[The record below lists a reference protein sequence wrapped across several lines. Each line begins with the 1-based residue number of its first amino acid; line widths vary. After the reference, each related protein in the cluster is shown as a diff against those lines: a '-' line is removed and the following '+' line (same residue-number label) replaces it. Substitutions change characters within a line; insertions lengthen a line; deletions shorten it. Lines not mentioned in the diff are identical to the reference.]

1 MAGEQ
6 NKSTFAGS
14 IMRGDSKIWFIYVVL
29 ICISFVEIFSATA
42 QLANKAANASDP
54 AFNHIKNLL
63 VGFIILL
70 LTQSMSL
77 KSFRAWDKTLYVLG
91 LIFFIITIAMGTQ
104 QKGAA
109 RSIAGFQPVELCK
122 LGAITMLC
130 AAVTAKDYTY
140 QRLSYFRSRTRYR
153 RYLLYMIIIG
163 LIALP
168 VATQN
173 LSSALII
180 CMACFGILFL
190 AGVRGKYL
198 LNTILVGAV
207 AGGIFIGSLYIV
219 YKTNHSDNEV
229 VQVDGNGADS
239 GGFTIDKVLGRA
251 TTWANRLFEHS
262 SVPLWQEDMSGKKSQ
277 EIYSHMAIANGYPF
291 GQFIGR
297 SRLRDFLPEAF
308 SDYIFAIIFEE
319 WGFILA
325 SLIPL
330 LYLLLL
336 ARCYYLSRQTESQ
349 YIRLI
354 IVGLPLIMV
363 IQALIHIG
371 VSTGA
376 MFVTGQPLPLI
387 SRGGSSIM
395 ATSASFG
402 MILAL
407 SRLIVQEKLER
418 EAPEAI
424 ALNRE
429 EATELETESTQE
441 EMAEENPLTV
451 IAERTQGVES
461 IEQKQ

>member
-14 IMRGDSKIWFIYVVL
+14 IMRGDSKIWIIYVVL

-54 AFNHIKNLL
+54 AFSHIKNLL
-63 VGFIILL
+63 VGLIILL

-77 KSFRAWDKTLYVLG
+77 KSFRAWDKTLYFLG
-91 LIFFIITIAMGTQ
+91 LIFFAFTIAMGTQ

-122 LGAITMLC
+122 IGAITMLC
-130 AAVTAKDYTY
+130 AAVTAKDYTF
-140 QRLSYFRSRTRYR
+140 QRLSYFRSRTSYR
-153 RYLLYMIIIG
+153 RYWLYIILILLVAG
-163 LIALP
+163 P

-180 CMACFGILFL
+180 CMACFGVLFL
-190 AGVRGKYL
+190 AGVKGKYL
-198 LNTILVGAV
+198 INTIIVCII
-207 AGGIFIGSLYIV
+207 GGGLFVGSLYIV
-219 YKTNHSDNEV
+219 YKTTHKDADT
-229 VQVDGNGADS
+229 VQVDDS
-239 GGFTIDKVLGRA
+239 GVSANVFTIDKVLGRA
-251 TTWANRLFEHS
+251 TTWANRLFDHS
-262 SVPLWQEDMSGKKSQ
+262 DLPLWQEDMGGKKSQ
-277 EIYSHMAIANGYPF
+277 EIYSHMAIANGYPL

-308 SDYIFAIIFEE
+308 SDYIYAIIFEE
-319 WGFILA
+319 WGFLPA

-336 ARCYYLSRQTESQ
+336 ARCYYLSRQTEDI

-387 SRGGSSIM
+387 SRGGSSII
-395 ATSASFG
+395 ATSASIG
-402 MILAL
+402 MMLAL
-407 SRLIVQEKLER
+407 SRLIMQEKKER
-418 EAPEAI
+418 EA
-424 ALNRE
+424 ALMTQV
-429 EATELETESTQE
+429 TEVQE
-441 EMAEENPLTV
+441 ETAPVEEPIIIQTTKN
-451 IAERTQGVES
+451 
-461 IEQKQ
+461 EQE

>member
-1 MAGEQ
+1 MAGDQ
-6 NKSTFAGS
+6 NKTTFAGS
-14 IMRGDSKIWFIYVVL
+14 IMRGDSKIWIIYVVL
-29 ICISFVEIFSATA
+29 VCVSFVEIFSATA

-54 AFNHIKNLL
+54 AFSHIKNLF

-70 LTQSMSL
+70 LTQSMSM
-77 KSFRAWDKTLYVLG
+77 KSFRAWDKTLYFLG
-91 LIFFIITIAMGTQ
+91 LIFFIVTIVMGTQ

-122 LGAITMLC
+122 IGTITMLC
-130 AAVTAKDYTY
+130 AAITAKDFTY
-140 QRLSYFRSRTRYR
+140 QRLSLYRSRTRYR
-153 RYLLYMIIIG
+153 RYWTYLILIG
-163 LIALP
+163 IVAIP

-180 CMACFGILFL
+180 IMACFGILFL
-190 AGVRGKYL
+190 AGTKGKYL
-198 LNTILVGAV
+198 INTLLAGLI
-207 AGGIFIGSLYIV
+207 AGGIIAGSLFIV
-219 YKTNHSDNEV
+219 YKANHSGVSEE
-229 VQVDGNGADS
+229 QVEEGAS
-239 GGFTIDKVLGRA
+239 SEGFALDKILGRS
-251 TTWANRLFEHS
+251 TTWANRLFDHS
-262 SVPLWQEDMSGKKSQ
+262 DKPLWEEDMGGKKSQ
-277 EIYSHMAIANGYPF
+277 EIYSHMAIANGYPV
-291 GQFIGR
+291 GQFIGN

-319 WGFILA
+319 WGFLPA
-325 SLIPL
+325 SLIPI

-336 ARCYYLSRQTESQ
+336 ARCYYLSRQTESL

-387 SRGGSSIM
+387 SRGGSSII

-407 SRLIVQEKLER
+407 SRLIFLEKEER
-418 EAPEAI
+418 KS
-424 ALNRE
+424 ALNSQI
-429 EATELETESTQE
+429 EATTILTTNEQE
-441 EMAEENPLTV
+441 
-451 IAERTQGVES
+451 
-461 IEQKQ
+461 

>member
-14 IMRGDSKIWFIYVVL
+14 IMRGDSKIWIIYVVL

-54 AFNHIKNLL
+54 AVSHIKNLF
-63 VGFIILL
+63 VGFIVLL

-91 LIFFIITIAMGTQ
+91 LILFVITIAMGTQ

-122 LGAITMLC
+122 IGAITMLC
-130 AAVTAKDYTY
+130 AAVTAKDYTF
-140 QRLSYFRSRTRYR
+140 QRLSYYRSRTEYR
-153 RYLLYMIIIG
+153 RYWLYIILIG
-163 LIALP
+163 LVAVP

-180 CMACFGILFL
+180 CMACFALLFIAGIK
-190 AGVRGKYL
+190 GKYL
-198 LNTILVGAV
+198 INTLLIGAV
-207 AGGIFIGSLYIV
+207 AGGIFLGSLYIV
-219 YKTNHSDNEV
+219 YRTTHRDAETEQTEAAS
-229 VQVDGNGADS
+229 
-239 GGFTIDKVLGRA
+239 GFTIDKVLGRA
-251 TTWANRLFEHS
+251 TTWANRLYDHS
-262 SVPLWQEDMSGKKSQ
+262 DIPLWKEDMSGKKAQ

-319 WGFILA
+319 WGFLPA
-325 SLIPL
+325 ALIPL

-336 ARCYYLSRQTESQ
+336 ARCYYLSRQTEDI

-354 IVGLPLIMV
+354 LVGLPLIMA

-387 SRGGSSIM
+387 SRGGSSII
-395 ATSASFG
+395 ASSASIG
-402 MILAL
+402 MMLAL
-407 SRLIVQEKLER
+407 SRLIMQEKNERETELMIPAAEEQKDPDGGTEAGR
-418 EAPEAI
+418 EAPIIPMTFKEHKEI
-424 ALNRE
+424 
-429 EATELETESTQE
+429 
-441 EMAEENPLTV
+441 
-451 IAERTQGVES
+451 
-461 IEQKQ
+461 

>member
-1 MAGEQ
+1 MGLL
-6 NKSTFAGS
+6 F
-14 IMRGDSKIWFIYVVL
+14 FVVT
-29 ICISFVEIFSATA
+29 IF
-42 QLANKAANASDP
+42 
-54 AFNHIKNLL
+54 
-63 VGFIILL
+63 
-70 LTQSMSL
+70 
-77 KSFRAWDKTLYVLG
+77 
-91 LIFFIITIAMGTQ
+91 MGAQ

-122 LGAITMLC
+122 IGAVTMLC
-130 AAVTAKDYTY
+130 AAITAKDYTY
-140 QRLSYFRSRTRYR
+140 QRLSIFRSRTSLR
-153 RYLLYMIIIG
+153 RYVFYMILIG

-180 CMACFGILFL
+180 CMACFGLLFL
-190 AGVRGKYL
+190 AGTKGKYL
-198 LNTILVGAV
+198 LNTILIAIV
-207 AGGIFIGSLYIV
+207 AGGLFIGSLYVV
-219 YKTNHSDNEV
+219 YITNHKGDDIEQVEENGV
-229 VQVDGNGADS
+229 VATS
-239 GGFTIDKVLGRA
+239 FTIDKVMGRA
-251 TTWANRLFEHS
+251 TTWANRLFDHS
-262 SVPLWQEDMSGKKSQ
+262 DVPLWQEDMGGKKSQ
-277 EIYSHMAIANGYPF
+277 EIYSHMAIANGYPL

-308 SDYIFAIIFEE
+308 SDYIYAIIFEE
-319 WGFILA
+319 WGFLPA
-325 SLIPL
+325 ALIPL

-336 ARCYYLSRQTESQ
+336 ARCYYLSRQTEDW

-407 SRLIVQEKLER
+407 SRLIIQEKQER
-418 EAPEAI
+418 LAAPI
-424 ALNRE
+424 IPITTNT
-429 EATELETESTQE
+429 TEQE
-441 EMAEENPLTV
+441 QN
-451 IAERTQGVES
+451 
-461 IEQKQ
+461 

>member
-6 NKSTFAGS
+6 NKQTFAGS
-14 IMRGDSKIWFIYVVL
+14 IMRGDSKIWIIYVIL

-42 QLANKAANASDP
+42 QLANKAVNASDP
-54 AFNHIKNLL
+54 AFSHIKNLL
-63 VGFIILL
+63 TGFIVLL

-77 KSFRAWDKTLYVLG
+77 RSFKAWDKMFYILG
-91 LIFFIITIAMGTQ
+91 LGFFIATVFLGAQ

-122 LGAITMLC
+122 IGAITMLC
-130 AAVTAKDYTY
+130 AALTAKDYTY
-140 QRLSYFRSRTRYR
+140 QKLSFYRSRTNYKRYWT
-153 RYLLYMIIIG
+153 YLILIG
-163 LIALP
+163 LIAIP

-180 CMACFGILFL
+180 AMASFGILFI
-190 AGVRGKYL
+190 AGVKGKYL
-198 LNTILVGAV
+198 FNTVVACGV
-207 AGGIFIGSLYIV
+207 AGILFVGSLFLV
-219 YKTNHSDNEV
+219 YKTHHKDAEMLQDESSV
-229 VQVDGNGADS
+229 VATGY
-239 GGFTIDKVLGRA
+239 TLDKLVGRA
-251 TTWANRLFEHS
+251 TTWANRLFDHS
-262 SVPLWQEDMSGKKSQ
+262 DIPLWEEDMGGKKAQ
-277 EIYSHMAIANGYPF
+277 EIYSHMAIANGYPL

-308 SDYIFAIIFEE
+308 SDYIYAIIFEE
-319 WGFILA
+319 WGFLPA

-336 ARCYYLSRQTESQ
+336 ARCYYLSRQTESI

-354 IVGLPLIMV
+354 IIGLPLIMV

-387 SRGGSSIM
+387 SRGGSSIL

-402 MILAL
+402 MMLAL
-407 SRLIVQEKLER
+407 SRLIMQEKQQR
-418 EAPEAI
+418 EA
-424 ALNRE
+424 ALLAETAEGLEE
-429 EATELETESTQE
+429 EAE
-441 EMAEENPLTV
+441 PLPSVTL
-451 IAERTQGVES
+451 S
-461 IEQKQ
+461 IEPKTNEQE

>member
-6 NKSTFAGS
+6 NKPTFAGS
-14 IMRGDSKIWFIYVVL
+14 IMRGDSKIWIIYVVL

-54 AFNHIKNLL
+54 AFSHIKNLL
-63 VGFIILL
+63 FGLIILL

-77 KSFRAWDKTLYVLG
+77 KSFRAWDKTLYFLG
-91 LIFFIITIAMGTQ
+91 LIFFAFTIAMGTQ

-122 LGAITMLC
+122 IGAITMLC

-140 QRLSYFRSRTRYR
+140 QRLSYFRSRTSYR
-153 RYLLYMIIIG
+153 RYWLYIILILLVAG
-163 LIALP
+163 P

-180 CMACFGILFL
+180 CMASFGVLFL
-190 AGVRGKYL
+190 AGVKGKYL
-198 LNTILVGAV
+198 INTIIVCII
-207 AGGIFIGSLYIV
+207 GGGLFVGSLYIV
-219 YKTNHSDNEV
+219 YKTTHKDADT
-229 VQVDGNGADS
+229 VQVDDS
-239 GGFTIDKVLGRA
+239 GVTASVFTIDKVLGRA
-251 TTWANRLFEHS
+251 TTWANRLFDHS
-262 SVPLWQEDMSGKKSQ
+262 DLPLWQEDMGGKKSQ

-308 SDYIFAIIFEE
+308 SDYIYAIIFEE
-319 WGFILA
+319 WGFLPA

-336 ARCYYLSRQTESQ
+336 ARCYYLSRQTEDI

-387 SRGGSSIM
+387 SRGGSSIL
-395 ATSASFG
+395 ATSASIG
-402 MILAL
+402 MMLAL
-407 SRLIVQEKLER
+407 SRLIMQEKKER
-418 EAPEAI
+418 EA
-424 ALNRE
+424 ALMAQITE
-429 EATELETESTQE
+429 EQE
-441 EMAEENPLTV
+441 ETAPSEEPIV
-451 IAERTQGVES
+451 IQTTTN
-461 IEQKQ
+461 EQE

>member
-14 IMRGDSKIWFIYVVL
+14 IMRGDSKIWIIYVVL

-54 AFNHIKNLL
+54 AFSHIKNLL
-63 VGFIILL
+63 FGLIILL

-77 KSFRAWDKTLYVLG
+77 KSFRAWDKTLYFLG
-91 LIFFIITIAMGTQ
+91 LIFFAFTIAMGTQ

-122 LGAITMLC
+122 IGAITMLC

-140 QRLSYFRSRTRYR
+140 QRLSYFRSRTSYR
-153 RYLLYMIIIG
+153 RYWLYIILILLVAG
-163 LIALP
+163 P

-180 CMACFGILFL
+180 CMACFGVLFL
-190 AGVRGKYL
+190 AGVKGKYL
-198 LNTILVGAV
+198 INTIIVCII
-207 AGGIFIGSLYIV
+207 GGGLFVGSLYIV
-219 YKTNHSDNEV
+219 YKTTHKDADT
-229 VQVDGNGADS
+229 VQVDDS
-239 GGFTIDKVLGRA
+239 GVTASVFTIDKVLGRA
-251 TTWANRLFEHS
+251 TTWANRLFDHS
-262 SVPLWQEDMSGKKSQ
+262 DLPLWQEDMGGKKSQ

-308 SDYIFAIIFEE
+308 SDYIYAIIFEE
-319 WGFILA
+319 WGFLPA

-336 ARCYYLSRQTESQ
+336 ARCYYLSRQTEDI

-387 SRGGSSIM
+387 SRGGSSIL
-395 ATSASFG
+395 ATSASIG
-402 MILAL
+402 MMLAL
-407 SRLIVQEKLER
+407 SRLIMQEKKER
-418 EAPEAI
+418 EA
-424 ALNRE
+424 ALMAQITE
-429 EATELETESTQE
+429 EQE
-441 EMAEENPLTV
+441 ETAPSEEPIV
-451 IAERTQGVES
+451 IQTTTN
-461 IEQKQ
+461 EQE

>member
-14 IMRGDSKIWFIYVVL
+14 IMRGDSKIWIIYVVL

-54 AFNHIKNLL
+54 AFSHIKNLL
-63 VGFIILL
+63 FGLIILL

-77 KSFRAWDKTLYVLG
+77 KSFRAWDKTLYFLG
-91 LIFFIITIAMGTQ
+91 LIFFAFTIAMGTQ

-122 LGAITMLC
+122 IGAITMLC

-140 QRLSYFRSRTRYR
+140 QRLSYFRSRTSYR
-153 RYLLYMIIIG
+153 RYWLYIILILLVAG
-163 LIALP
+163 P

-180 CMACFGILFL
+180 CMACFGVLFL
-190 AGVRGKYL
+190 AGVKGKYL
-198 LNTILVGAV
+198 INTIIVCII
-207 AGGIFIGSLYIV
+207 GGGLFVGSLYIV
-219 YKTNHSDNEV
+219 YKTTHKDADT
-229 VQVDGNGADS
+229 VQVDDS
-239 GGFTIDKVLGRA
+239 GVTASVFTIDKVLGRA
-251 TTWANRLFEHS
+251 TTWANRLFDHS
-262 SVPLWQEDMSGKKSQ
+262 DLPLWQEDMGGKKSQ

-308 SDYIFAIIFEE
+308 SDYIYAIIFEE
-319 WGFILA
+319 WGFLPA

-336 ARCYYLSRQTESQ
+336 ARCYYLSRQTEDI

-387 SRGGSSIM
+387 SRGGSSIL
-395 ATSASFG
+395 ATSASIG
-402 MILAL
+402 MMLAL
-407 SRLIVQEKLER
+407 SRLIMQEKKER
-418 EAPEAI
+418 EA
-424 ALNRE
+424 ALMAQITE
-429 EATELETESTQE
+429 EQE
-441 EMAEENPLTV
+441 ETAPSEEPIV
-451 IAERTQGVES
+451 IQTT
-461 IEQKQ
+461 INEQE

>member
-14 IMRGDSKIWFIYVVL
+14 IMRGDSKIWIIYVVL

-54 AFNHIKNLL
+54 AFSHIKNLL
-63 VGFIILL
+63 VGLIILL

-77 KSFRAWDKTLYVLG
+77 KSFRAWDKTLYFLG
-91 LIFFIITIAMGTQ
+91 LIFFAFTIAMGTQ

-122 LGAITMLC
+122 IGAITMLC
-130 AAVTAKDYTY
+130 AAVTAKDYTF
-140 QRLSYFRSRTRYR
+140 QRLSYFRSRTSYR
-153 RYLLYMIIIG
+153 RYWLYIILILLMAG
-163 LIALP
+163 P

-180 CMACFGILFL
+180 CMACFGVLFL
-190 AGVRGKYL
+190 AGVKGKYL
-198 LNTILVGAV
+198 INTIIVCII
-207 AGGIFIGSLYIV
+207 GGGLFVGSLYIV
-219 YKTNHSDNEV
+219 YKTTHKDADT
-229 VQVDGNGADS
+229 VQVDDS
-239 GGFTIDKVLGRA
+239 GVSANVFTIDKVLGRA
-251 TTWANRLFEHS
+251 TTWANRLFDHS
-262 SVPLWQEDMSGKKSQ
+262 DLPLWQEDMGGKKSQ
-277 EIYSHMAIANGYPF
+277 EIYSHMAIANGYPL

-308 SDYIFAIIFEE
+308 SDYIYAIIFEE
-319 WGFILA
+319 WGFLPA

-336 ARCYYLSRQTESQ
+336 ARCYYLSRQTEDI

-387 SRGGSSIM
+387 SRGGSSII
-395 ATSASFG
+395 ATSASIG
-402 MILAL
+402 MMLAL
-407 SRLIVQEKLER
+407 SRLIMQEKKER
-418 EAPEAI
+418 EAT
-424 ALNRE
+424 LMTQV
-429 EATELETESTQE
+429 TEVQE
-441 EMAEENPLTV
+441 EIAPVEEPIIIQTTKN
-451 IAERTQGVES
+451 
-461 IEQKQ
+461 EQE

>member
-1 MAGEQ
+1 MAAEQ
-6 NKSTFAGS
+6 KKSTFAGS
-14 IMRGDSKIWFIYVVL
+14 IMRGDSKIWIIYVVL

-54 AFNHIKNLL
+54 AFSHIKNLF
-63 VGFIILL
+63 VGLIILL

-91 LIFFIITIAMGTQ
+91 LIFFVITIAMGTQ

-130 AAVTAKDYTY
+130 AAVTAKDYTF
-140 QRLSYFRSRTRYR
+140 QRLSIFRSRTQYR
-153 RYLLYMIIIG
+153 RYWLYII
-163 LIALP
+163 LITLVAAP

-190 AGVRGKYL
+190 AGVKGKYL
-198 LNTILVGAV
+198 INTIIVALV
-207 AGGIFIGSLYIV
+207 AGGLFVGSLFIV
-219 YKTNHSDNEV
+219 YKTTHKTPEME
-229 VQVDGNGADS
+229 QMEES
-239 GGFTIDKVLGRA
+239 GVTATGFTIDKVLGRA
-251 TTWANRLFEHS
+251 TTWANRLFDHS
-262 SVPLWQEDMSGKKSQ
+262 DIPLWQEDMGGKKSQ
-277 EIYSHMAIANGYPF
+277 EIYSHMAIANGYPL

-319 WGFILA
+319 WGFLPA
-325 SLIPL
+325 SFIPL

-336 ARCYYLSRQTESQ
+336 ARCYYLSRQTESI
-349 YIRLI
+349 YIRLL

-363 IQALIHIG
+363 IQALIHVG

-387 SRGGSSIM
+387 SRGGSSII
-395 ATSASFG
+395 ATSASIG
-402 MILAL
+402 MMLAL
-407 SRLIVQEKLER
+407 SRLIMQEKQER
-418 EAPEAI
+418 EA
-424 ALNRE
+424 ALNMQIE
-429 EATELETESTQE
+429 SVQETEE
-441 EMAEENPLTV
+441 
-451 IAERTQGVES
+451 
-461 IEQKQ
+461 KQITDNTNETE

>member
-14 IMRGDSKIWFIYVVL
+14 IMRGDSKIWIIYVVL

-54 AFNHIKNLL
+54 AFSHIKNLL
-63 VGFIILL
+63 FGLIILL

-77 KSFRAWDKTLYVLG
+77 KSFRAWDKTLYFLG
-91 LIFFIITIAMGTQ
+91 LIFFAFTIAMGTQ

-122 LGAITMLC
+122 IGAITMLC

-140 QRLSYFRSRTRYR
+140 QRLSYFRSRTSYR
-153 RYLLYMIIIG
+153 RYWLYIILILLVAG
-163 LIALP
+163 P

-180 CMACFGILFL
+180 CMACFGVLFL
-190 AGVRGKYL
+190 AGVKGKYL
-198 LNTILVGAV
+198 INTIIVCII
-207 AGGIFIGSLYIV
+207 GGGLFVGSLYIV
-219 YKTNHSDNEV
+219 YKTTHKDADT
-229 VQVDGNGADS
+229 VQVDDS
-239 GGFTIDKVLGRA
+239 GVTASVFTIDKVLGRA
-251 TTWANRLFEHS
+251 TTWANRLFDHS
-262 SVPLWQEDMSGKKSQ
+262 DLPLWQEDMGGKKSQ

-308 SDYIFAIIFEE
+308 SDYIYAIIFEE
-319 WGFILA
+319 WGFLPA

-336 ARCYYLSRQTESQ
+336 ARCYYLSRQTEDI

-387 SRGGSSIM
+387 SRGGSSIL
-395 ATSASFG
+395 ATSASIG
-402 MILAL
+402 MMLAL
-407 SRLIVQEKLER
+407 SRLIMQEKKER
-418 EAPEAI
+418 EAALMAI
-424 ALNRE
+424 ITE
-429 EATELETESTQE
+429 EQE
-441 EMAEENPLTV
+441 ETAPSEEPIV
-451 IAERTQGVES
+451 IQTT
-461 IEQKQ
+461 INEQE

>member
-14 IMRGDSKIWFIYVVL
+14 IMRGDSKIWIIYVVL

-54 AFNHIKNLL
+54 AFSHIKNLL
-63 VGFIILL
+63 VGLIILL

-77 KSFRAWDKTLYVLG
+77 KSFRAWDKTLYFLG
-91 LIFFIITIAMGTQ
+91 LIFFAFTIAMGTQ

-122 LGAITMLC
+122 IGAITMLC
-130 AAVTAKDYTY
+130 AAVTAKDYTF
-140 QRLSYFRSRTRYR
+140 QRLSYFRSRTSYR
-153 RYLLYMIIIG
+153 RYWLYIILILLVAG
-163 LIALP
+163 P

-180 CMACFGILFL
+180 CMACFGVLFL
-190 AGVRGKYL
+190 AGVKGKYL
-198 LNTILVGAV
+198 INTIIVCII
-207 AGGIFIGSLYIV
+207 GGGLFVGSLYIV
-219 YKTNHSDNEV
+219 YKTTHKDADT
-229 VQVDGNGADS
+229 VQVDDS
-239 GGFTIDKVLGRA
+239 GVSANVFTIDKVLGRA
-251 TTWANRLFEHS
+251 TTWANRLFDHS
-262 SVPLWQEDMSGKKSQ
+262 DLPLWQEDMGGKKSQ
-277 EIYSHMAIANGYPF
+277 EIYSHMAIANGYPL

-308 SDYIFAIIFEE
+308 SDYIYAIIFEE
-319 WGFILA
+319 WGFLPA

-336 ARCYYLSRQTESQ
+336 ARCYYLSRQTEDI

-387 SRGGSSIM
+387 SRGGSSII
-395 ATSASFG
+395 ATSASIG
-402 MILAL
+402 MMLAL
-407 SRLIVQEKLER
+407 SRLIMQEKKER
-418 EAPEAI
+418 EA
-424 ALNRE
+424 ALM
-429 EATELETESTQE
+429 AQVTEVQE
-441 EMAEENPLTV
+441 EIAPVEEPIIIQTTKN
-451 IAERTQGVES
+451 
-461 IEQKQ
+461 EQE

>member
-14 IMRGDSKIWFIYVVL
+14 IMRGDSKIWIIYVVL

-54 AFNHIKNLL
+54 AFSHIKNLL
-63 VGFIILL
+63 VGLIILL

-77 KSFRAWDKTLYVLG
+77 KSFRAWDKTLYFLG
-91 LIFFIITIAMGTQ
+91 LIFFAFTIAMGTQ

-122 LGAITMLC
+122 IGAITMLC
-130 AAVTAKDYTY
+130 AAVTAKDYTF
-140 QRLSYFRSRTRYR
+140 QRLSYFRSRTSYR
-153 RYLLYMIIIG
+153 RYWLYIILILLVAG
-163 LIALP
+163 P

-180 CMACFGILFL
+180 CMACFGVLFL
-190 AGVRGKYL
+190 AGVKGKYL
-198 LNTILVGAV
+198 INTIIVCII
-207 AGGIFIGSLYIV
+207 GGGLFVGSLYIV
-219 YKTNHSDNEV
+219 YKTTHKDADT
-229 VQVDGNGADS
+229 VQVDDS
-239 GGFTIDKVLGRA
+239 GVSANVFTIDKVLGRA
-251 TTWANRLFEHS
+251 TTWANRLFDHS
-262 SVPLWQEDMSGKKSQ
+262 DLPLWQEDMGGKKSQ
-277 EIYSHMAIANGYPF
+277 EIYSHMAIANGYPL

-308 SDYIFAIIFEE
+308 SDYIYAIIFEE
-319 WGFILA
+319 WGFLPA

-336 ARCYYLSRQTESQ
+336 ARCYYLSRQTEDI

-387 SRGGSSIM
+387 SRGGSSII
-395 ATSASFG
+395 ATSASIG
-402 MILAL
+402 MMLAL
-407 SRLIVQEKLER
+407 SRLIMQEKKER
-418 EAPEAI
+418 EA
-424 ALNRE
+424 ALMTQVSE
-429 EATELETESTQE
+429 VQE
-441 EMAEENPLTV
+441 ETV
-451 IAERTQGVES
+451 PVEES
-461 IEQKQ
+461 IIIQTTTNEQE

>member
-14 IMRGDSKIWFIYVVL
+14 IMRGDSKIWIIYVVL

-54 AFNHIKNLL
+54 AVSHIKNLF
-63 VGFIILL
+63 VGFIVLL

-91 LIFFIITIAMGTQ
+91 LILFVVTIAMGTQ

-122 LGAITMLC
+122 IGAITMLC
-130 AAVTAKDYTY
+130 AAVTAKDYTF
-140 QRLSYFRSRTRYR
+140 QRISYYRSRTEYR
-153 RYLLYMIIIG
+153 RFWLYIILIG
-163 LIALP
+163 LVAAP

-180 CMACFGILFL
+180 CMACFGILFI
-190 AGVRGKYL
+190 AGVKGKYL
-198 LNTILVGAV
+198 INTIL
-207 AGGIFIGSLYIV
+207 IGSVLGGLFLGSLFIV
-219 YKTNHSDNEV
+219 YKTNHREIDTE
-229 VQVDGNGADS
+229 QTEAAS
-239 GGFTIDKVLGRA
+239 GFALDKVLGRA
-251 TTWANRLFEHS
+251 TTWANRLYDHS
-262 SVPLWQEDMSGKKSQ
+262 DIPLWQEDMSGKKSQ

-319 WGFILA
+319 WGFIPA

-336 ARCYYLSRQTESQ
+336 ARCYYLSRQTEDM

-354 IVGLPLIMV
+354 LIGLPLIMV

-387 SRGGSSIM
+387 SRGGSSII
-395 ATSASFG
+395 ATSASIG
-402 MILAL
+402 MMLAL
-407 SRLIVQEKLER
+407 SRLIMQEKNER
-418 EAPEAI
+418 EAALAI
-424 ALNRE
+424 QPSSEQE
-429 EATELETESTQE
+429 EAVGQSVTEKEAPIIQMTTNEQE
-441 EMAEENPLTV
+441 
-451 IAERTQGVES
+451 
-461 IEQKQ
+461 